1 VFLFADDPI
10 FVAMLLDFHA
20 LLTGNRSKLYQT
32 PKTPTESRQRPAQ
45 GNYHGKKNLCRKH
58 ELPDF

>member
-1 VFLFADDPI
+1 MVLTLCPIPRRLKELRLCVPFADDPI

-32 PKTPTESRQRPAQ
+32 PKTPTESRQ
-45 GNYHGKKNLCRKH
+45 
-58 ELPDF
+58 